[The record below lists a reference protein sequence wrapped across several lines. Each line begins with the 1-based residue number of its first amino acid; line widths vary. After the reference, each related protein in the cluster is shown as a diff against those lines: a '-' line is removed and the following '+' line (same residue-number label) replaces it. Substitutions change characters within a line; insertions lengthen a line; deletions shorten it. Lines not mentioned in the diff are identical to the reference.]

1 MTREL
6 LAGINYFSSL
16 SIALSTLSLLGVLT
30 STLRDPLKSGMDGPS
45 TSRIRGDLSEDKS
58 HNASKK

>member
-6 LAGINYFSSL
+6 LASINYFSSL
-16 SIALSTLSLLGVLT
+16 NIALSTLSLLGFLT
-30 STLRDPLKSGMDGPS
+30 STLRDPLKSGMGEPS
-45 TSRIRGDLSEDKS
+45 TSRIIGDLSEDKS

>member
-6 LAGINYFSSL
+6 LVGIDYFSSL
-16 SIALSTLSLLGVLT
+16 NIARSTLRGLKKSM
-30 STLRDPLKSGMDGPS
+30 LRDPLKSGMGEPATS
-45 TSRIRGDLSEDKS
+45 TIIGDLGEDKS